1 MGRGQSRECR
11 HDYGFCG
18 VLVSHCWIMCVDETS
33 IGRVE
38 EIVMSSVLDTR
49 GRGLYRQ
56 ITQINLMAPNNFLDT
71 VISE

>member
-1 MGRGQSRECR
+1 M
-11 HDYGFCG
+11 
-18 VLVSHCWIMCVDETS
+18 DETS

-71 VISE
+71 VVSE